1 MLQRIGALGIALAL
15 VAVPMMTAQNK
26 PAKQPQRAV
35 QAPRVS
41 HAIIGTIKQVD
52 AQTNTIVVTPISGAD
67 QVFRFGAKTVVR
79 GLPRSTKVSAL
90 RSKIGEKIV
99 LHYAVA
105 EEKAE
110 ALSIEYLG
118 TAEIQQFAG
127 TVVSVDTK
135 AHTLTLKPA
144 TGVAEAFVIAPRATL
159 DLKSGVVPFA
169 QLTRF
174 TKVQATV
181 FYSMRGKEK
190 VVWYLQETAVPAVS
204 LR

>member
-52 AQTNTIVVTPISGAD
+52 AQTNTIVVTPISGTD

-79 GLPRSTKVSAL
+79 GLRTAKVSAL
-90 RSKIGEKIV
+90 GSKIGEKIV

-135 AHTLTLKPA
+135 ARTLTLKPA
-144 TGVAEAFVIAPRATL
+144 TGAAEAFVIAPGATL
-159 DLKSGVVPFA
+159 DLKSGIVPFA

-190 VVWYLQETAVPAVS
+190 VVWYLQEVAVPAVS